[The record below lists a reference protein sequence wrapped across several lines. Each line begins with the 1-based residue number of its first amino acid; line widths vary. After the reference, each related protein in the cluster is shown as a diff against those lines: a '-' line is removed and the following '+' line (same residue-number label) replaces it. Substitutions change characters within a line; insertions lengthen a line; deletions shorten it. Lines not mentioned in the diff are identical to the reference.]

1 VSVLSAATT
10 SAAPIR
16 LIPLRDIAA
25 VQADQPP
32 PKINAVTEKAVI
44 SPQSASLSSSGYPAS
59 SLSAGYR
66 QN

>member
-1 VSVLSAATT
+1 VLSAATT

-25 VQADQPP
+25 LQANPS
-32 PKINAVTEKAVI
+32 PKISAITEKAVI
-44 SPQSASLSSSGYPAS
+44 SPQSASLSSSVYPAS
-59 SLSAGYR
+59 ILSAGYR